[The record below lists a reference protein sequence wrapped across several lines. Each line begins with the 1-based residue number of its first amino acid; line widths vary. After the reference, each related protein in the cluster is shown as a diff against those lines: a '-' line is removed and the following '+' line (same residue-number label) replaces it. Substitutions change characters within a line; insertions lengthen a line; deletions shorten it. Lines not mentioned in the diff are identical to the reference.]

1 VSGHVPVSIVK
12 RLLDERP
19 GIKGVTLPSMP
30 LGSPGMGGSKTE
42 PFTIYQVGEGAPQV
56 YAVE

>member
-1 VSGHVPVSIVK
+1 MSIVK

-30 LGSPGMGGSKTE
+30 LGSPGMGGSKTK